1 MNWKKLFKDHILE
14 RGYDYYRREKVE
26 ILEYTED
33 KAEAVVS
40 GSDDYSVSIVFD
52 DGEIAEM
59 YCDCPYACDGSKCK
73 HMAALLYAL
82 DDLSEKTQTD
92 SVDADTLIN
101 EASPELIRE
110 FLIKSLT
117 YNEELKYKFI
127 RFLES
132 KRKKIS
138 VSDYKFHLDTLVI
151 QYSEGEDYIDYRL
164 SFQFFNETE
173 ELLTECTDI
182 LIAEKRYYDAYDI
195 VRYYYSKLSIT
206 DIDDDGNLEIFYD
219 RCMEIFKEINKNA
232 DIDSKRRIFNDLS
245 DMLKNRNNYLS
256 DVAFD
261 FISTGFE
268 EKEFLIKML
277 DDADKKIAQNKSSY
291 ESEKWILYR
300 IKLMDKLDYT
310 DNDIMEYGEK
320 YPELRSIKDYLT
332 ESFIAKGNNEMA
344 IKILEDLLKSG
355 ENTINDTERYHL
367 KLKEIYKAQN
377 DKKNYVRELWIILTE
392 LWITN
397 IDFYIEFK
405 LLFDADEWADVRE
418 QLYSSMKNQYML
430 PEYFIEEKLY
440 DRLVSYVVT
449 NKNIYLIEKYESY
462 LAEDYSDFILNEYTE
477 TLNEEAEHTAKRS
490 TYQRWADRLRH
501 MKTLKGGKECVMEI
515 IENWRMLYKNRY
527 AMMQELDSVEY
538 ED

>member
-1 MNWKKLFKDHILE
+1 MNWKKLFKNHILE

-310 DNDIMEYGEK
+310 DDDIMQYGEK

-462 LAEDYSDFILNEYTE
+462 LAEDYSEFILNEYTE

>member
-1 MNWKKLFKDHILE
+1 MNWKKLFKNHILE

-40 GSDDYSVSIVFD
+40 GSDDYSVSIVFN

-277 DDADKKIAQNKSSY
+277 DYADKKIAQNKSSY

-310 DNDIMEYGEK
+310 DNDIMQYGEK

>member
-1 MNWKKLFKDHILE
+1 
-14 RGYDYYRREKVE
+14 
-26 ILEYTED
+26 
-33 KAEAVVS
+33 
-40 GSDDYSVSIVFD
+40 
-52 DGEIAEM
+52 
-59 YCDCPYACDGSKCK
+59 
-73 HMAALLYAL
+73 
-82 DDLSEKTQTD
+82 
-92 SVDADTLIN
+92 
-101 EASPELIRE
+101 
-110 FLIKSLT
+110 
-117 YNEELKYKFI
+117 
-127 RFLES
+127 
-132 KRKKIS
+132 
-138 VSDYKFHLDTLVI
+138 
-151 QYSEGEDYIDYRL
+151 
-164 SFQFFNETE
+164 
-173 ELLTECTDI
+173 
-182 LIAEKRYYDAYDI
+182 
-195 VRYYYSKLSIT
+195 
-206 DIDDDGNLEIFYD
+206 
-219 RCMEIFKEINKNA
+219 
-232 DIDSKRRIFNDLS
+232 
-245 DMLKNRNNYLS
+245 
-256 DVAFD
+256 
-261 FISTGFE
+261 
-268 EKEFLIKML
+268 
-277 DDADKKIAQNKSSY
+277 
-291 ESEKWILYR
+291 
-300 IKLMDKLDYT
+300 
-310 DNDIMEYGEK
+310 
-320 YPELRSIKDYLT
+320 
-332 ESFIAKGNNEMA
+332 MA

>member
-52 DGEIAEM
+52 DGEIDEM

-268 EKEFLIKML
+268 EKEFLIKLL
-277 DDADKKIAQNKSSY
+277 DYADKKIAQNKNSY

-397 IDFYIEFK
+397 IDFYLEFK
-405 LLFDADEWADVRE
+405 SLFDADEWADVRE

-462 LAEDYSDFILNEYTE
+462 LAEDYSEFILNEYTE

>member
-1 MNWKKLFKDHILE
+1 MNWKKLFKNHILE

-310 DNDIMEYGEK
+310 DDDIMQYGEK

-397 IDFYIEFK
+397 IDFYLEFK
-405 LLFDADEWADVRE
+405 SLFDADEWADVRE

-462 LAEDYSDFILNEYTE
+462 LAEDYSEFILNEYTE

>member
-1 MNWKKLFKDHILE
+1 MNWKKLFKNHILE

-277 DDADKKIAQNKSSY
+277 DYADKKIAQNKSSY

-310 DNDIMEYGEK
+310 DDDIMQYGEK

-397 IDFYIEFK
+397 IDFYLEFK
-405 LLFDADEWADVRE
+405 SLFDADEWADVRE

-462 LAEDYSDFILNEYTE
+462 LAEDYSEFILNEYTE

>member
-1 MNWKKLFKDHILE
+1 MNWKKLFKNHILE

-268 EKEFLIKML
+268 EKEFLIKLL
-277 DDADKKIAQNKSSY
+277 DYADKKIAQNKSSY

-397 IDFYIEFK
+397 IDFYLEFK
-405 LLFDADEWADVRE
+405 SLFDADEWADVRE

-462 LAEDYSDFILNEYTE
+462 LAEDYSEFILNEYTE

>member
-277 DDADKKIAQNKSSY
+277 DYADKKIAQNKSSY

-320 YPELRSIKDYLT
+320 YPELRSIKDYLI

-397 IDFYIEFK
+397 IDFYLEFK

-462 LAEDYSDFILNEYTE
+462 LAEDYSEFILNEYTE

>member
-1 MNWKKLFKDHILE
+1 MDWKKLFKDHILE

-277 DDADKKIAQNKSSY
+277 DYADKKIAQNKSSY